1 MRSAGAPPRAD
12 ADAPVGGPHGARSD
26 GAHARLEAAGCA
38 LVVFDCDGV
47 LVDSERLSQGVL
59 RQMLAEL
66 GLSLSLEETMA
77 SFSGTSMD
85 ACLAAIAGMLGRSPP
100 DHFVDEF
107 ARRTGQAFRA
117 HLQPVP
123 GVRELVT
130 RLTVPTCV
138 ASNGPRAKVELT
150 LTHTG
155 LWDLFAG
162 RIFTADDVPRPK
174 PAPDLF
180 LHASRQMG
188 VAPVL
193 VTVVEDTAT
202 GIAAAKS
209 AGMRAIGFAGTTP
222 AARLLAAG
230 ADAIAAT
237 TSEVGALLALR

>member
-1 MRSAGAPPRAD
+1 MTPAGHPQRAGADTPANGTREP
-12 ADAPVGGPHGARSD
+12 GSD
-26 GAHARLEAAGCA
+26 GAQARPRAAGCA

-66 GLSLSLEETMA
+66 GLSLSLDETIA
-77 SFSGTSMD
+77 TFSGTSMGT
-85 ACLAAIAGMLGRSPP
+85 CLALIAAMLGRCPP
-100 DHFVDEF
+100 EDFVHEF
-107 ARRTGQAFRA
+107 TRRTERAFRSD
-117 HLQPVP
+117 LQPVA

-130 RLTVPTCV
+130 RLWVPTCV

-188 VAPVL
+188 VAPVH

-237 TSEVGALLALR
+237 TTEVGALLARC